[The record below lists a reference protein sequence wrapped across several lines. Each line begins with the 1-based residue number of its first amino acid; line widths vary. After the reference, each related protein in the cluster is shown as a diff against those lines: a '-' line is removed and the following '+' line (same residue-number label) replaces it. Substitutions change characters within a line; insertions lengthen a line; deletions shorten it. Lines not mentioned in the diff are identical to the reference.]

1 MDSDKY
7 RYIEY
12 IFFLYI
18 GIMEL
23 NELFMLLFRL
33 GEFSVAKF
41 TKRIEQL
48 GFDKFPDFSKYGKM
62 TFFLP
67 IDQAFGVS
75 KNWIIELQEILII
88 KIQNLRVELIDEDVV
103 RAHVVPEELLFT
115 LPPKRRP
122 ELFPTIQYNYTKGIS
137 NLEVKAKVSTKDNG
151 KQLYTVCIFWP

>member
-1 MDSDKY
+1 MVPKVDKVEDYIDIKASNILMDSDKY

-75 KNWIIELQEILII
+75 KN
-88 KIQNLRVELIDEDVV
+88 
-103 RAHVVPEELLFT
+103 
-115 LPPKRRP
+115 
-122 ELFPTIQYNYTKGIS
+122 
-137 NLEVKAKVSTKDNG
+137 
-151 KQLYTVCIFWP
+151 